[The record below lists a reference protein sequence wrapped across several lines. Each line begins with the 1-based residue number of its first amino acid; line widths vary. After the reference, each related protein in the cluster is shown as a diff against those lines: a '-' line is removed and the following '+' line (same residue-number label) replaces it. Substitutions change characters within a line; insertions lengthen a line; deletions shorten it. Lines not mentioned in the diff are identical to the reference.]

1 MFVKDRM
8 THPVITVTPDTPIME
23 AREIMRRER
32 IRRLPVVDKEGN
44 LVGIVTEKDILNA
57 SPSAATTLSVWELN
71 YLLSKITVGEIMTR
85 DVITAT
91 EDMPLEEAARL
102 IADHKVGALPVVRD
116 RKVVGIITESDLF
129 RVFLELMGARLPG
142 VRITVCLPDI
152 PGQLAKLTK
161 AIADAGGNIV
171 SVSTFEGEKA
181 GTKCIVM
188 KVTNVSPEEVQEALS
203 KVVPQVVD
211 VRRQP

>member
-1 MFVKDRM
+1 MFVRDRM

-57 SPSAATTLSVWELN
+57 SPSAATTLSIWELN
-71 YLLSKITVGEIMTR
+71 YLLSKVKVGDIMTKE
-85 DVITAT
+85 VITAT

-102 IADHKVGALPVVRD
+102 IADHKIGALPVVRD

-129 RVFLELMGARLPG
+129 RVFLELMGARIPG
-142 VRITVCLPDI
+142 VRLTVCLPDV
-152 PGQLAKLTK
+152 PGQLASLAQ
-161 AIADAGGNIV
+161 AIAEAGGNIV
-171 SVSTFEGEKA
+171 SVVTFEGEEA
-181 GTKCIVM
+181 GTKCVVM
-188 KVTNVSPEEVQEALS
+188 KVKGLEPETVQKTLHQ
-203 KVVPQVVD
+203 VVPQVLD
-211 VRRQP
+211 VRKQP